1 MILCGGKYP
10 KWKTPRQ
17 LLEIFGEQVVART
30 IRLLRECGVEDIAI
44 TANGDDFNH
53 LGVEVI
59 HHNNPFIGYV
69 GGQYWVDAFPLGDE
83 PVCYMLG
90 DVVYSLNA
98 VKRIVEA
105 QTNDIEFFASTPPF
119 DKRYTKKWAEP
130 FAFKVVNTARF
141 AEAVA
146 KTKRLQDEGK
156 FLRVPIA
163 WELWQVIKDT
173 PLNKIDYRNYKA
185 INDYTCDIDEQK
197 DIAEIEKA
205 MLPRYLIHATPSRMW
220 YVENYLI
227 PSMYEQ
233 DIDEID
239 VWIDYN
245 REGCLKSCIDSFA
258 DCEEY
263 PGGTWHLQDDVIIS
277 KGFGEKTRR
286 YADGITCG
294 FHCEDFQKNGDD
306 EYWYSFPCIHIPNGI
321 AVDFSKWF
329 NSQECQDRFSDLIR
343 EGKYDDE
350 LFIAY
355 MKEKGYK
362 QTKLNP
368 CLVDHVDY
376 LIGGSLVNK
385 KRPQME
391 TRATFWQDEDLVEEL
406 KVKLAHRK

>member
-1 MILCGGKYP
+1 M
-10 KWKTPRQ
+10 
-17 LLEIFGEQVVART
+17 
-30 IRLLRECGVEDIAI
+30 RECGVEDISI

-98 VKRIVEA
+98 VKKIVET
-105 QTNDIEFFASTPPF
+105 QTDDIEFFASAPPF
-119 DKRYTKKWAEP
+119 NKRYTKKWAEP

-173 PLNKIDYRNYKA
+173 PLNKIDYNNYTA
-185 INDYTCDIDEQK
+185 INDYTCDIDEPK

-205 MLPRYLIHATPSRMW
+205 MKPRYLIHACESRMW
-220 YVENYLI
+220 YVEDYLI

-233 DIDEID
+233 GIDEVD
-239 VWIDYN
+239 VWIDV
-245 REGCLKSCIDSFA
+245 RHEGNLKCFVDSLC
-258 DCEEY
+258 DCKDY
-263 PGGTWHLQDDVIIS
+263 PGGTWHLQDDVIIARD
-277 KGFGEKTRR
+277 FATRTR
-286 YADGITCG
+286 QHIDGVVCG
-294 FHCEDFQKNGDD
+294 FYCEHFQNGN
-306 EYWYSFPCIHIPNGI
+306 ESELWYSFPCLHIPNDMAGEFVEWYNRPAI
-321 AVDFSKWF
+321 QKRYLNWIFERKHDDDIF
-329 NSQECQDRFSDLIR
+329 NAFLKD
-343 EGKYDDE
+343 
-350 LFIAY
+350 
-355 MKEKGYK
+355 KGYK
-362 QTKLNP
+362 ETKLNP

-376 LIGGSLVNK
+376 LIGGSLVNMQRLK
-385 KRPQME
+385 KQ
-391 TRATFWQDEDLVEEL
+391 TRATFWHDEDLVREL
-406 KVKLAHRK
+406 EVKLAHRK